1 MSTENLSVAI
11 ASLQEAQKVL
21 EEEHKHIEEHNIDV
35 EAHPDI
41 RELIDKIFDGEA
53 VYSNSQIRAI
63 IHDLRQLTLVGMSII
78 LLSKIV

>member
-11 ASLQEAQKVL
+11 ASLQEAQQVL

-53 VYSNSQIRAI
+53 VYF
-63 IHDLRQLTLVGMSII
+63 QLTNPCYHSRFTR
-78 LLSKIV
+78 SAFSY